1 MILDVDGVVL
11 HDYDM
16 ERDRRSAIWLGQI
29 SCFILTANE
38 LIIDNVDGVVL
49 YDYGMERDREV

>member
-1 MILDVDGVVL
+1 MY
-11 HDYDM
+11 DYDM
-16 ERDRRSAIWLGQI
+16 ERDRRSAIRLGRI
-29 SCFILTANE
+29 TCFILTANE